1 MSPRRP
7 VIATLVVLVLSVL
20 TACGSSAKPGPAPA
34 APQPAAPAPAP
45 APTAAAPAVDPP
57 QPTLRLPR
65 NFLPTGY
72 RARLAIDPARDV
84 FAGWIEIAG
93 DIKERSRSF
102 WLHGRKL
109 KIAAAK
115 ITRGERTVRVDVV
128 PVGEDLLAFRPA
140 EPLDPGPI
148 TVAVEYTGSFDVA
161 EGMGA
166 YKRVFDDVPYI
177 ETQFESIF
185 ARRVFPCFDEPDS
198 KVPWQLTLDVPNNQV
213 AVANTMQTAETAVDA
228 QTKRVAFAPTRPL
241 PTYLI
246 AFGVGPF
253 EFVDAGKT
261 RGGIP
266 IRIIALKGRAHEA
279 KWSAETAARIVGLL
293 EDYFGIPYPYD
304 KLDHIS
310 RPSLQGGAMENAGLI
325 TYGKRLILRDPA
337 HITQGEKFG
346 WVSVAAHELAHQW
359 FGDLVTTAWWDDI
372 WLNEGFATWLA
383 SKIVAQFDPAWRG
396 DLLDTNQRE
405 TALNADRVVNARR
418 VRQAITNPGDIFQA
432 FDGITYQKGA
442 SILAM
447 FERAIGPDKFRDG
460 VRAYLKKHSD
470 GNATSADFVAA
481 ISEVTGRDVAPA
493 FSSFLDQAGAPV
505 VRAEL
510 RCDAGQPPA
519 LLLSQHRYVLPGSP
533 APPEGTPWRM
543 PVCVAYDRAG
553 ARGETCTDLTAAR
566 SELALDTKTCPT
578 WLFANAGAR
587 GYYRTSQPEP
597 AIVALRDRGWKLLT
611 PNERMVAFSDVS
623 AFAATGELDVAIQ
636 MSFVPKLLAERH
648 RVAVAAA
655 ANAAN
660 QARRVLAAD
669 KQPRLDAWIRATFG
683 PAARALGWQARPRD
697 DIDAERSRAELVSLV
712 AWSGDPALRAAA
724 VALAR
729 NWKTLATADRG
740 NILAVAADA
749 DAATFDRLLA
759 AAPVETNPELR
770 ADLLRAITL
779 VSDEARLRSAI
790 ALAFD
795 NRLEVREARGLL
807 LAGRTPQQARVVE
820 AYLRERIQD
829 ILARFPDNGGAGS
842 ANLANA
848 FLRSCDAARRDD
860 AAAFVKQHF
869 GKFTG
874 APRIIARG
882 LEGFDQCVAARNL
895 VGPKLEAWLAKAT
908 R

>member
-1 MSPRRP
+1 
-7 VIATLVVLVLSVL
+7 VVCLLA
-20 TACGSSAKPGPAPA
+20 ACGSSAKSGPDPA
-34 APQPAAPAPAP
+34 APPATPAPAP

-57 QPTLRLPR
+57 LPALRLPR

-72 RARLAIDPARDV
+72 RARLAIDPASDG
-84 FAGWIEIAG
+84 FTGAIEIAG
-93 DIKERSRSF
+93 DIKERSKGF
-102 WLHGRKL
+102 WLHGRGL
-109 KIAAAK
+109 KVIAAK
-115 ITRGERTVRVDVV
+115 ITRGDRTIAVGAV
-128 PVGEDLLAFRPA
+128 PVGDDLLSFHPA

-148 TVAVEYTGSFDVA
+148 TLAVDYTGSFDVT

-166 YKRVFDDVPYI
+166 YKRMFDDAPYV

-198 KVPWQLTLDVPNNQV
+198 KVPWQLTLDVPKNLV
-213 AVANTMQTAETAVDA
+213 AVANTAQTSETALDA
-228 QTKRVAFAPTRPL
+228 QTKRVAFAPTKPL
-241 PTYLI
+241 PSYLI

-261 RGGIP
+261 RAGTP

-279 KWSAETAARIVGLL
+279 KWSAETAARIVELL

-310 RPSLQGGAMENAGLI
+310 RPALQGGAMENAGLI

-337 HITQGEKFG
+337 QITAGEKFG

-372 WLNEGFATWLA
+372 WLNEGFASWLG
-383 SKIVAQFDPAWRG
+383 SKIVAQFDPAWHG
-396 DLLDTNQRE
+396 ELLDTNQRE
-405 TALNADRVVNARR
+405 TALTADRVVNARR
-418 VRQAITNPGDIFQA
+418 IRQPITNPGDIFQA

-460 VRAYLKKHSD
+460 VRAYLAKHRF
-470 GNATSADFVAA
+470 GNATSADFIAA
-481 ISEVTGRDVAPA
+481 ISGVAGRDVGPA

-510 RCDAGQPPA
+510 RCDAGQPPT
-519 LLLSQHRYVLPGSP
+519 LQLSQHRYVLPGSP
-533 APPEGTPWRM
+533 PPPEGTPWRM

-553 ARGETCTDLTAAR
+553 ARGETCTELTSTR
-566 SELALDTKTCPT
+566 GELALDAKTCPA
-578 WLFANAGAR
+578 WVFANAGAR
-587 GYYRTSQPEP
+587 GYYRTSQPEA

-611 PNERMVAFSDVS
+611 PTERMVAFSDVS
-623 AFAATGELDVAIQ
+623 AFAATGEIDVAVQ

-648 RVAVAAA
+648 RVAIAAA
-655 ANAAN
+655 TSATAA
-660 QARRVLAAD
+660 ARRVLGAD
-669 KQPRLDAWIRATFG
+669 KLPRLDAWIRATFG

-697 DIDAERSRAELVSLV
+697 DIDAERSRADLVSLV
-712 AWSGDPALRAAA
+712 AWSGDPALRAGA

-729 NWKTLATADRG
+729 NWKSLGTADRG
-740 NILAVAADA
+740 LVLAVAADA
-749 DAATFDRLLA
+749 DPSTFERLLA

-770 ADLLRAITL
+770 ADLLRAVSL
-779 VSDEARLRSAI
+779 VSDEGRLRSAL
-790 ALAFD
+790 ALTFD
-795 NRLEVREARGLL
+795 KRLEAREARGLL
-807 LAGRTPQQARVVE
+807 MAGRTPQQARVVD
-820 AYLRERIQD
+820 AYFREHIQD
-829 ILARFPDNGGAGS
+829 LLARFPDTGGGGS
-842 ANLANA
+842 AGLALT
-848 FLRSCDAARRDD
+848 FLRTCDAARRDD

-869 GKFTG
+869 SKFTG
-874 APRIIARG
+874 SQRIIARG
-882 LEGFDQCVAARNL
+882 IEGYDQCVAARAL
-895 VGPKLEAWLAKAT
+895 LGPRVEAWLAKAT